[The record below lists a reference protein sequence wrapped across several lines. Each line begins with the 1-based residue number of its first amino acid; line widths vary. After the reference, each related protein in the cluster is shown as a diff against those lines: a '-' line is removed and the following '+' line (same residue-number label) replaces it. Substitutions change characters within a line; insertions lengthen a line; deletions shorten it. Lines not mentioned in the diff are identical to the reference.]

1 MSRRCSCR
9 SHACCGVVRYEI
21 GVDCGGPDCAGC
33 PAGTACTNGFD
44 CASTICTKAAGA
56 ATGTCAASS
65 CFDGVTNG
73 PEVRVIMLRAWG
85 RLRRHER
92 CAVYHCLPPQT
103 DVDCGGPVCNKCA
116 VEAGCAKGSDCGS
129 GVCVAGACEA
139 PTCSDGVANGAET
152 DVDCGGPACG
162 KCGNLLFCTAND
174 HCLSGVCTLGACS
187 LPNCQ
192 DGVANGLEVRAGAP
206 LPGTG

>member
-1 MSRRCSCR
+1 MR
-9 SHACCGVVRYEI
+9 SIAALALLGLIAALSIQLLRLRGIDPV
-21 GVDCGGPDCAGC
+21 
-33 PAGTACTNGFD
+33 PAGLDLAVVPLARS
-44 CASTICTKAAGA
+44 CALVLLAAV
-56 ATGTCAASS
+56 ASL
-65 CFDGVTNG
+65 
-73 PEVRVIMLRAWG
+73 VIQRF
-85 RLRRHER
+85 
-92 CAVYHCLPPQT
+92 
-103 DVDCGGPVCNKCA
+103 
-116 VEAGCAKGSDCGS
+116 
-129 GVCVAGACEA
+129 
-139 PTCSDGVANGAET
+139 SDGVANGEET